1 MQMPGYIKEEIDA
14 ETGIMQKFWK
24 NISDKI
30 HFRKFD
36 EVGQM
41 LTKWMKIKGKAV
53 EVPVDNDYFVENI
66 DQQLLIDRILFTR
79 NYSDMLVFQV
89 MNGKLS
95 VLTGLAHV
103 KQAEI
108 VKATK
113 LNKGQ
118 VSSAIKRLKS
128 PIVLNED
135 GHKLPELVREYEGD
149 TKRPAWFVL
158 NPEIV
163 ITGDHNRARELWDG
177 AKKQIE
183 AAQKRR
189 KAEVAKLVQEIIDRI
204 NDRINAG
211 EVESVV
217 VDDELSKVK
226 DVCVK
231 EDVEFAMTPA
241 WEDDF

>member
-1 MQMPGYIKEEIDA
+1 
-14 ETGIMQKFWK
+14 
-24 NISDKI
+24 
-30 HFRKFD
+30 
-36 EVGQM
+36 
-41 LTKWMKIKGKAV
+41 
-53 EVPVDNDYFVENI
+53 
-66 DQQLLIDRILFTR
+66 
-79 NYSDMLVFQV
+79 MLVFQV
-89 MNGKLS
+89 MKGKLS

-128 PIVLNED
+128 PIDLNEE

-149 TKRPAWFVL
+149 SKRPAGFVL

-163 ITGDHNRARELWDG
+163 ITGEHNRARELWDG
-177 AKKQIE
+177 AKKQSE

-189 KAEVAKLVQEIIDRI
+189 EAEVAKLVQEIIDRI

-211 EVESVV
+211 EVESLVI
-217 VDDELSKVK
+217 DDELSKVK

-231 EDVEFAMTPA
+231 EDVEFALTPA
-241 WEDDF
+241 LEYDF